1 MYALCMSCQH
11 PHHPHTDGSDTESGE
26 EGDDG
31 VGGGGGGG
39 GGGTV
44 ADNPLAS
51 LKEKLREL
59 STAHD
64 LVVKNCHQV
73 MKLIPTEV
81 VEEGGGGGGGGRGN
95 GGGSSKLKEKLTMFK
110 ITANAMAK
118 VLYKFPFISQLQLNY
133 THSTL
138 LSHFTI
144 SM

>member
-1 MYALCMSCQH
+1 MCALCISLRHPHH

-31 VGGGGGGG
+31 VGGGGG

-81 VEEGGGGGGGGRGN
+81 VEEGGGGGGRGN
-95 GGGSSKLKEKLTMFK
+95 GGGGSKLKEKLTMFK